1 MCVIIYSKIG
11 TEINENE
18 LKEAWETNP
27 DGGGYAII
35 ENGKVYYK
43 KGFMKFNEFLR
54 EFKKYNNK
62 NYEKIVHFSITITTG
77 HDCNLIFHFCKPYLF
92 QERIEVIH

>member
-35 ENGKVYYK
+35 EN
-43 KGFMKFNEFLR
+43 
-54 EFKKYNNK
+54 
-62 NYEKIVHFSITITTG
+62 
-77 HDCNLIFHFCKPYLF
+77 
-92 QERIEVIH
+92 